1 MPFEGTELGEIAK
14 EMGKVP
20 VSDFS
25 MSYHTENFV
34 NLTNVP
40 SKEVNRIRRQAL
52 MKFYLNPIRLFVLV
66 RDFPNKREL
75 GKLMVVFFR
84 RLCLAGVMMVFCI
97 PIIKGKTP
105 ASRACAFFLFV
116 KTST

>member
-1 MPFEGTELGEIAK
+1 MTVRFMVSSKLHTSALFVVMPFEGTELGKITR
-14 EMGKVP
+14 EMGKIP
-20 VSDFS
+20 VSDFF

-52 MKFYLNPIRLFVLV
+52 MKFYLNPLRLFVLL

-75 GKLMVVFFR
+75 RKLVMVFFR
-84 RLCLAGVMMVFCI
+84 RLRW
-97 PIIKGKTP
+97 
-105 ASRACAFFLFV
+105 RA
-116 KTST
+116 